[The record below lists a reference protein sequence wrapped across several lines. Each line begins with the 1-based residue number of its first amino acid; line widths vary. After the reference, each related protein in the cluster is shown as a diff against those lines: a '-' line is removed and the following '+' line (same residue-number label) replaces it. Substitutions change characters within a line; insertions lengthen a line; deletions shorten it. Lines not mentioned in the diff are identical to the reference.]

1 MRVLFSMEI
10 RSALLCASCLRLC
23 WGGGLGCRCGG
34 CGCGWEG
41 CACDWIVFVAVPVP
55 LAVLVAVTY
64 AAALAKALYLHDVKA
79 GTLDGTENRC

>member
-1 MRVLFSMEI
+1 M
-10 RSALLCASCLRLC
+10 
-23 WGGGLGCRCGG
+23 
-34 CGCGWEG
+34 
-41 CACDWIVFVAVPVP
+41 FVAVPVP